1 MGLIY
6 GAIGLIPLLWV
17 VKSLY
22 ALSRNYRAARATGLP
37 LIVCPY
43 DPDSVS
49 GILSASRCRPL
60 LTVTSPD

>member
-1 MGLIY
+1 MGLID

-17 VKSLY
+17 ARSLY

-37 LIVCPY
+37 LIVCPF

-49 GILSASRCRPL
+49 GILSASRRRPWL
-60 LTVTSPD
+60 ITTSPD